1 MLDGVVNG
9 VGAGA
14 GFMAK
19 LVYGG
24 IDQRGIDLAINA
36 AAAATEGAGEQLRY
50 TTTGRVQQYA
60 WALFAGTILLVV
72 GFLIFT

>member
-1 MLDGVVNG
+1 
-9 VGAGA
+9 
-14 GFMAK
+14 MARI
-19 LVYGG
+19 VYRG

-36 AAAATEGAGEQLRY
+36 AAAATGQAGEQLRY

-72 GFLIFT
+72 GFLIFN